1 MQREVISN
9 CPVCDSHLT
18 VTRLHCNNCGTT
30 IEGEFTVGRFS
41 RLNREQ
47 YALLES
53 FLRSRGN
60 LRELE
65 RELGVSYPT
74 VRNRVEALLR
84 ALDLADGAPIP
95 PTCRGH
101 RGPRTRGRR
110 RRHAPIDPRA
120 PGAPRAERRAG
131 RRRPARRIDRSDR
144 RGTCGEPERRPA
156 GEAPQEA
163 GRKAPMDEHTSAT
176 RIPPRSAHDR
186 RQRAA
191 DDQQRLRRR
200 RPACRRWRRGHRR
213 RSGQRVAAPSGCP

>member
-1 MQREVISN
+1 MQREVISD
-9 CPVCDSHLT
+9 CPVCDSPLT

-84 ALDLADGAPIP
+84 ALDLADGTPMPPDPPRVEAPAAP
-95 PTCRGH
+95 AVDAE
-101 RGPRTRGRR
+101 TRRSILER
-110 RRHAPIDPRA
+110 LARHELS
-120 PGAPRAERRAG
+120 AEQAAAALR
-131 RRRPARRIDRSDR
+131 
-144 RGTCGEPERRPA
+144 GEPVAPA
-156 GEAPQEA
+156 EPTNAQSNSE
-163 GRKAPMDEHTSAT
+163 E
-176 RIPPRSAHDR
+176 
-186 RQRAA
+186 QA
-191 DDQQRLRRR
+191 DTEEQ
-200 RPACRRWRRGHRR
+200 
-213 RSGQRVAAPSGCP
+213 SG

>member
-9 CPVCDSHLT
+9 CPVCDSQLM
-18 VTRLHCNNCGTT
+18 VTRLHCNTCGTT

-84 ALDLADGAPIP
+84 ALDLADGNPIP
-95 PTCRGH
+95 LP
-101 RGPRTRGRR
+101 PEAAA
-110 RRHAPIDPRA
+110 APAVD
-120 PGAPRAERRAG
+120 AE
-131 RRRPARRIDRSDR
+131 
-144 RGTCGEPERRPA
+144 T
-156 GEAPQEA
+156 
-163 GRKAPMDEHTSAT
+163 
-176 RIPPRSAHDR
+176 
-186 RQRAA
+186 
-191 DDQQRLRRR
+191 
-200 RPACRRWRRGHRR
+200 R
-213 RSGQRVAAPSGCP
+213 RSILERLA

>member
-9 CPVCDSHLT
+9 CPVCESPLT
-18 VTRLHCNNCGTT
+18 VTRLHCNTCGTT

-84 ALDLADGAPIP
+84 ALDLADGLPIP
-95 PTCRGH
+95 PEPVRTSEPSAPTVDPATRRSILERLARHELTAEQAAAGLRGEEIE
-101 RGPRTRGRR
+101 PSTEAQ
-110 RRHAPIDPRA
+110 APAQP
-120 PGAPRAERRAG
+120 
-131 RRRPARRIDRSDR
+131 
-144 RGTCGEPERRPA
+144 GEPGNE
-156 GEAPQEA
+156 
-163 GRKAPMDEHTSAT
+163 
-176 RIPPRSAHDR
+176 
-186 RQRAA
+186 
-191 DDQQRLRRR
+191 
-200 RPACRRWRRGHRR
+200 
-213 RSGQRVAAPSGCP
+213 

>member
-1 MQREVISN
+1 MQREVISD
-9 CPVCDSHLT
+9 CPVCDSPLT

-95 PTCRGH
+95 PEPPRVEATPPAVDADTRRQILERLARHELTAEQAAAALRGE
-101 RGPRTRGRR
+101 
-110 RRHAPIDPRA
+110 PIADVQT
-120 PGAPRAERRAG
+120 GG
-131 RRRPARRIDRSDR
+131 RRPAVAEASAQA
-144 RGTCGEPERRPA
+144 EPSTQA
-156 GEAPQEA
+156 EAASTEEVVALEQPEA
-163 GRKAPMDEHTSAT
+163 TSNE
-176 RIPPRSAHDR
+176 
-186 RQRAA
+186 
-191 DDQQRLRRR
+191 
-200 RPACRRWRRGHRR
+200 
-213 RSGQRVAAPSGCP
+213 